1 MKRKL
6 FGITTAFV
14 GGLAFAFSASTAF
27 AYTGT
32 NCEKDGKCWEP
43 KPGYPEMISGTK
55 YDPKHDPDE
64 LAKQQESIQ
73 GMEERNRLR
82 VEHFKKT
89 GEFIYDVDKIPK
101 S

>member
-6 FGITTAFV
+6 INIATVAG
-14 GGLAFAFSASTAF
+14 GGLAFAFSASMAF

-32 NCEKDGKCWEP
+32 NCEKPGMCWEP
-43 KPGYPEMISGTK
+43 KAGYPERVAGTK
-55 YDPKHDPDE
+55 YDPKHDPNE

-89 GEFIYDVDKIPK
+89 GEFIFDVDKIPK